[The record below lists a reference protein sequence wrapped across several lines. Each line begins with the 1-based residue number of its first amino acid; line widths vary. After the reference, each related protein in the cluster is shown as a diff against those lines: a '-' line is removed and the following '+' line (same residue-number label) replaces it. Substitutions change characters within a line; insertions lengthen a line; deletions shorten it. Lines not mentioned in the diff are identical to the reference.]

1 MEIQRV
7 ISDIA
12 MNQVNRRALI
22 VRALCTIFLFS
33 VCDAVHAKKK
43 DTKAVQA
50 VKSQQK
56 QIVPDSGKEN
66 NPLAGETQ
74 KGEVQKPEKKF
85 AFSAVEVFDDIL
97 TIQKRGKLIVAMYYV
112 DKPPFY
118 FVDKEGNTIGN
129 DPEIAEAIAKAIGPD
144 VKVEYLRTAKT
155 FDEIIQLVHEG
166 KADIAI
172 SKLSYTME
180 RAKRV
185 IYSQDPYIE
194 LYAAFMINRSAPS
207 ALSLSDLFAKKSGY
221 KLCAIKGSSQVRV
234 AQELF
239 PDVDILGVET
249 AEETLQF
256 LQEGK
261 CIGSMRDNNEIRKIL
276 FDNPKLNLRYK
287 SVILKDRKDP
297 IFIVTDPKKPKLAY
311 FIDLLLENTQSLKLS
326 LDQIFAK
333 YEDKLR

>member
-1 MEIQRV
+1 M
-7 ISDIA
+7 ISGIA
-12 MNQVNRRALI
+12 MNQVKMKSLI
-22 VRALCTIFLFS
+22 VHGLCTMFLFS
-33 VCDAVHAKKK
+33 VCDDVHAQKK
-43 DTKAVQA
+43 DSKAVQA
-50 VKSQQK
+50 ASSQQK
-56 QIVPDSGKEN
+56 AVVPDSVKDKN
-66 NPLAGETQ
+66 AVVVETP
-74 KGEVQKPEKKF
+74 KPEKKF
-85 AFSAVEVFDDIL
+85 AFSAVQVFDDIL
-97 TIQKRGKLIVAMYYV
+97 AIQKRGKLIVAMYYQ

-207 ALSLSDLFAKKSGY
+207 SLSLSGLFSKESGY
-221 KLCAIKGSSQVRV
+221 RLCAIKGSSQVRV

-239 PDVDILGVET
+239 PGVDILGAET
-249 AEETLQF
+249 AEETIQF
-256 LQEGK
+256 LKEGK

-276 FDNPKLNLRYK
+276 FDDPKLNLRYK
-287 SVILKDRKDP
+287 SVILKDKKDP
-297 IFIVTDPKKPKLAY
+297 IFIVTDPKKPKLAD
-311 FIDLLLENTQSLKLS
+311 FIDMLLENTQSLKLS
-326 LDQIFAK
+326 LDEIFAK

>member
-1 MEIQRV
+1 M
-7 ISDIA
+7 ISGIA
-12 MNQVNRRALI
+12 MNQVKMKSLI
-22 VRALCTIFLFS
+22 VHGLCTLFFFS
-33 VCDAVHAKKK
+33 VCDDVHAQKK
-43 DTKAVQA
+43 DIKAVQA
-50 VKSQQK
+50 VSSQKKQAHHVGKNKNPVVVDEPKS
-56 QIVPDSGKEN
+56 
-66 NPLAGETQ
+66 
-74 KGEVQKPEKKF
+74 EKKF

-97 TIQKRGKLIVAMYYV
+97 TIQKRGKLIVAMYYL

-129 DPEIAEAIAKAIGPD
+129 DPEIAEAIAKAIGLD

-185 IYSQDPYIE
+185 IYSQEPYIE

-207 ALSLSDLFAKKSGY
+207 SLSLSDLFSKKNGY

-234 AQELF
+234 AQQLF
-239 PDVDILGVET
+239 PEVDILEAET
-249 AEETLQF
+249 AEETVRF
-256 LQEGK
+256 LQEGQ

-276 FDNPKLNLRYK
+276 FDDPKLNLRYK
-287 SVILKDRKDP
+287 SVILQDQKDP
-297 IFIVTDPKKPKLAY
+297 IFIVTDPKKPKLAD
-311 FIDLLLENTQSLKLS
+311 FIDMLLENTQSLKLS

>member
-12 MNQVNRRALI
+12 MNQVKRKSLI
-22 VRALCTIFLFS
+22 VRSLCTAFLFL
-33 VCDAVHAKKK
+33 VCDAVHAQKK

-50 VKSQQK
+50 VNSQQK
-56 QIVPDSGKEN
+56 QIVPDSGKDT
-66 NPLAGETQ
+66 NPVTGPIP
-74 KGEVQKPEKKF
+74 KPEKKF
-85 AFSAVEVFDDIL
+85 TFSAVEVFDDIL

-185 IYSQDPYIE
+185 IYSQEPYIE

-207 ALSLSDLFAKKSGY
+207 ALSLSELFAKKSGY

-239 PDVDILGVET
+239 PNVDILGVET
-249 AEETLQF
+249 AEDTLKF

-287 SVILKDRKDP
+287 SVILKDKKDP